1 MSVGSV
7 LIGLQASGRSDGVT
21 SAEFLDPLNIQ
32 PGEVEAVRADA
43 GPWASGM
50 VYFAVVR
57 YSDFTHVDKSADGG
71 AQSIAFEAG
80 IAEAFQSV
88 GRFLDQR
95 SPAVT
100 AAMRA
105 AGLSLRLFV
114 EVRMDQ
120 DQMELE
126 FPPELLAAC
135 GHHALGVYVISND
148 VPAHEVWAA
157 RRAEPGAAPD
167 PAA

>member
-7 LIGLQASGRSDGVT
+7 LIGLQASGRERGVT
-21 SAEFLDPLNIQ
+21 ATEFLDPLAIQ
-32 PGEVEAVRADA
+32 PGEAEATSADA

-50 VYFAVVR
+50 VYLAVVR
-57 YSDFTHVDKSADGG
+57 YSAFAHVDKSADAG
-71 AQSIAFEAG
+71 AQS
-80 IAEAFQSV
+80 EAFHAGV
-88 GRFLDQR
+88 VEAFRAAGRFLDGR
-95 SPAVT
+95 APGVT

-126 FPPELLAAC
+126 LPPEFLAAC
-135 GHHALGVYVISND
+135 GRHGLGVYVISND
-148 VPAHEVWAA
+148 C
-157 RRAEPGAAPD
+157 
-167 PAA
+167 